1 MSRAYELLISYGVV
15 LATTV
20 VLSKVL
26 QIIEVETIT
35 YMQRIGE
42 SKLEKPFKDLQ
53 YSGIARDNEL
63 DSSAQDNK
71 ILKEQLNDLQIRCQ
85 ELLDALSSGSGDDDI
100 SYNGELYSHP
110 SNSSLSDASS
120 DILNTYDND
129 VKTLCNSNS
138 SEITAT
144 QCSSG
149 IESPSMRQIVY
160 VTHSHIHINFNAP
173 VTLSHPNTT
182 TDMLHSARV
191 HRGSEFLQV
200 WSKYIKDSNERPML
214 TGFNNL
220 LL

>member
-26 QIIEVETIT
+26 QVIEVETIT
-35 YMQRIGE
+35 YMQKVGE
-42 SKLEKPFKDLQ
+42 SKFEKPLKDLQ
-53 YSGIARDNEL
+53 YSGITRDNEL

-71 ILKEQLNDLQIRCQ
+71 MLKEQLNDLQIRCQ
-85 ELLDALSSGSGDDDI
+85 ELLDALSSGDDDI
-100 SYNGELYSHP
+100 SYNGELASHP

-120 DILNTYDND
+120 DILSTYDSD

-138 SEITAT
+138 SEISAT
-144 QCSSG
+144 QSSSG

-173 VTLSHPNTT
+173 VTLSHANTS

-191 HRGSEFLQV
+191 HRRSEFLQV

>member
-20 VLSKVL
+20 ALSKVL

-35 YMQRIGE
+35 YLQRIGE
-42 SKLEKPFKDLQ
+42 SKLEKPL
-53 YSGIARDNEL
+53 YARIMRNNEL
-63 DSSAQDNK
+63 DSSVQDNK
-71 ILKEQLNDLQIRCQ
+71 FLKEQLNDLQIRCQ
-85 ELLDALSSGSGDDDI
+85 ELLDALSSGDEDV
-100 SYNGELYSHP
+100 SYNEELASHP
-110 SNSSLSDASS
+110 SNSSLSESS
-120 DILNTYDND
+120 CDNLNTRDN
-129 VKTLCNSNS
+129 VMNILCNSNAS
-138 SEITAT
+138 GISAT
-144 QCSSG
+144 QSSSG
-149 IESPSMRQIVY
+149 IDSPSMRQIVY

-173 VTLSHPNTT
+173 VTLSHPNIN
-182 TDMLHSARV
+182 TDMLHSAHV